1 MRVLVA
7 HDVPGTREGGMTRI
21 MRFIHARLATRG
33 YETEYLHAEDVQ
45 GRATLRRVLFP
56 AAVFSHVRAAAA
68 SGRRYDIVNIHE
80 PSALVTLLR
89 RRAAGSP
96 RVVVT
101 THGVEQ
107 RAWELALEEA
117 RLGREGPSRKTRVVY
132 PATSL
137 WQSRY
142 NLRHAD
148 HVLCLNEED
157 REYLRTR
164 FGVPAERTTHMAP
177 GADGVYAQ
185 AAAGRDYS
193 AVRRLLFAATWRK
206 NKGIED
212 LVPAVEAL
220 LDRSPELEFIV
231 LGGGVPDEVVL
242 SAFSARIRSRV
253 RCERTSN
260 ERETADAFARADLLL
275 LPSLFE
281 GTPLTLMEA
290 MMSGLPIVTTRVCG
304 MRDVIDDG
312 RNGLLI
318 PIRAPQAI
326 VDAVDRFRADSS
338 LRRALGTAAQRDA
351 VERYTWDRAAGRIGD
366 AYDRL
371 LHIQTKA
378 AVS

>member
-1 MRVLVA
+1 MA

-21 MRFIHARLATRG
+21 MRFVHSRLASRG
-33 YETEYLHAEDVQ
+33 YETEYLHAEDVV
-45 GRATLRRVLFP
+45 AKSTLRRFVFP
-56 AAVFSHVRAAAA
+56 HAVFTHARTAA
-68 SGRRYDIVNIHE
+68 SAGRPYDIVNVHE

-89 RRAAGSP
+89 KRAAGSP

-107 RAWELALEEA
+107 RAWELSLEES
-117 RLGREGPSRKTRVVY
+117 RLGRQGPSRKTRVVY

-157 REYLRTR
+157 REYLRHR
-164 FGVPAERTTHMAP
+164 FGVALDRITRMMP
-177 GADGVYAQ
+177 GADPVYAD
-185 AAAGRDYS
+185 AARARDYRV
-193 AVRRLLFAATWRK
+193 VRRVLFAATWRK

-212 LVPAVEAL
+212 LVPAIETL
-220 LDRSPELEFIV
+220 LHAQPQLEFIV
-231 LGGGVPDEVVL
+231 LGGGVPETLVL
-242 SAFSARIRSRV
+242 SAFSEAVRPRV
-253 RCERTSN
+253 RCLTASDEA
-260 ERETADAFARADLLL
+260 ETAASFADADLLV

-304 MRDVIDDG
+304 MRDVIEDR

-318 PIRAPQAI
+318 PIRDPQAI
-326 VDAVDRFRADSS
+326 LGALTMLINNAALRAS
-338 LRRALGTAAQRDA
+338 LGAAARRDA
-351 VERYTWDRAAGRIGD
+351 QELYTWERAATRIGD
-366 AYDRL
+366 SYDRL
-371 LHIQTKA
+371 LGRRAGASIP
-378 AVS
+378 